1 MNNKLNNN
9 FSLRKLLLTALVAGP
24 LATLPAP
31 LWALPDVASTNLT
44 TSSGVTTQ
52 VVGTT
57 LNVTAPDKAILTW
70 QAFGSGASSIAAGD
84 VINYFLPSAT
94 SSVLNSVSGNVAST
108 ISGSLISNGNV
119 YVLNPAGI
127 VISKTAQINTGGFYA
142 STVAEPSG
150 FFSIN
155 GSLSFAGSSTSNVI
169 VEGTGTTSGTDVAT
183 IQAVGPGNNIYLAGN
198 AVNVQ
203 GGKFFGNLYVRAS
216 GPTSYPLT
224 GPNPVA
230 DAATTGVN
238 VSFGSTGQVSINPVG
253 ATAQGGGLNITT
265 NGGSVSL
272 AGGVRATATATQVG
286 GSLTAVTPVLG
297 GSTYGTTPP
306 AVSFSGG
313 GGTGATATAVL
324 TNGVV
329 TGITITNAGTGYTS
343 NPTVSLV
350 APTSLAV
357 SPTLAATTPAM
368 VSINTTGA
376 TNGNIRQI
384 GEGLFSASQTGT
396 VVTLNAGTG
405 TSAGN
410 ITLDN
415 TNFLTVGASGNN
427 ISIKEAS
434 GLALGATNAAGTLT
448 VQIGTGN
455 ALSSAG
461 TVTAGGKI
469 DVQAQSVTITGSGN
483 LTFSNIAAS
492 STLTVS
498 TNGDLTVEALSTSP
512 ARVLSLTSSGGK
524 LEVTP
529 AITSTTLTLAAPAGT
544 INVTGLVT
552 SGTTQDGV
560 GGQGSITASGNITVG
575 GITTRT
581 NAGQN
586 TNMTVTSSTGNLSLG
601 AISAGSSLTATATA
615 GSITTTTISSQTL
628 TLTAANGSISTGK
641 ISAGGNAVSISG
653 GSVTVGD
660 VLIGNANLTLTA
672 STGSLSTGAISA
684 GTATVSLS
692 APSLSASVTNNGTL
706 TKSATGNF
714 NITAGGDINLGAGS
728 NANTITVPT
737 LVVTSTGG
745 SIKQSAAITSTSRT
759 TLTAAGDILLAD
771 TTFANDFG
779 NVVLIGGANST
790 AGFNIRDANA
800 IVLGAATNSIAPVT
814 ITSGAAG
821 AAADITLG
829 AVSTDSLRFG
839 STLTLNMANA
849 ANTGAVTT
857 NANAVTVFG
866 NVSVKTLNGNNVTLG
881 SNIFGNAANYT
892 FGQIN
897 ADIGAG
903 ALQVYENQTLNL
915 GTITAGSLDARSLSS
930 NIVNTGK
937 LSVTGNAIF
946 AANSIFSPGTVS
958 LTNSTNALSGNV
970 IIGNATDF
978 TLVNTGATTVVAGT
992 SLVNGKSGNGITSV
1006 TVSGGGALVLKT
1018 DNAGVQTGGDFG
1030 VVSFETSGNVTIT
1043 DPNTI
1048 TLQNIKNTAGNV
1060 SVTTGRDSTGAVVTN
1075 GGGAIV
1081 LGSGISLASNGT
1093 TTLTSRGATAAITD
1107 SAPNI
1112 RINGNVSLVS
1122 DNSISLTNAGHS
1134 LGAVSLETTGV
1145 NGVNGTANITYTEGG
1160 TANLNAVRVNSSG
1173 STTVPNGSL
1182 TVVSTGGSI
1191 SQTNVAAVVGPPA
1204 VAAVKGSIIVPT
1216 VGTGTPTVTF
1226 TSNAGSVDLSDPAGT
1241 NSIPVA
1247 ITLTA
1252 AGNSSIVQSNN
1263 TLLGNVA
1270 VSGGT
1275 LSVNTS
1281 AVAAKTIT
1289 QATGT
1294 TVKAF
1299 GNSSFTTKAGA
1310 ITLSNTGNNFGGLTL
1325 ATNVGVSGL
1334 GTSTINAGNQ
1344 LATVA
1349 LTAATGTGYGANLT
1363 NVPVTI
1369 TGGGG
1374 SGAVVTAN
1382 TDAAG
1387 AITSFNITNAGSGYT
1402 SAPTVSIQPT
1412 QGADI
1417 AVTEAGT
1424 LNLLSV
1430 NSGTGKFA
1438 AVSEKAGIIQTGS
1451 LGVSAGGASTLTA
1464 TASGVTLFSTN
1475 NNFGASPILVTT
1487 VGNVSIQDSNAI
1499 TILNGGSTI
1508 GGALTLKNNVSGGQ
1522 GEIKDSPGTLTVS
1535 GNVVFDTTTTVGSKI
1550 NIGSSTASLGA
1561 IRFLSGAVTIVENA
1575 TLNLLAGSVASGD
1588 VSLTSSG
1595 NIVTSGN
1602 GGGTFQKKL
1611 DLNASGSIT
1620 ITNPIFVN
1628 GSSGVGLTF
1637 RALGAVDLSALSKA
1651 GNLNSI
1657 DPTNLGAS
1665 SYKAP
1670 NP

>member
-9 FSLRKLLLTALVAGP
+9 FSLRKLLLTALIAGP

-70 QAFGSGASSIAAGD
+70 QAFGSGGSAIAAGD

-216 GPTSYPLT
+216 GPTAFPLT
-224 GPNPVA
+224 GANPVA

-272 AGGVRATATATQVG
+272 AGGIRATATATQAG

-384 GEGLFSASQTGT
+384 GEGLFNASQTGT

-410 ITLDN
+410 ITLGN
-415 TNFLTVGASGNN
+415 TNFLTVGSSGNN
-427 ISIKEAS
+427 ISIIETS

-455 ALSSAG
+455 DLAAAG
-461 TVTAGGKI
+461 TVTAGGNI
-469 DVQAQSVTITGSGN
+469 DVIARGVTITGSGN
-483 LTFSNIAAS
+483 LTFSNISSA

-498 TNGDLTVEALSTSP
+498 TSGDLTVLAGP
-512 ARVLSLTSSGGK
+512 AGAGAGTISNSRSISLTSSGGK
-524 LEVTP
+524 LAVTP
-529 AITSTTLTLAAPAGT
+529 ALTTSTLTLAAPAGT
-544 INVTGLVT
+544 ISVTGLAT
-552 SGTTQDGV
+552 SGTTTDGV
-560 GGQGSITASGNITVG
+560 GGAGSITASGDITLG
-575 GITTRT
+575 GITTRS

-601 AISAGSSLTATATA
+601 AISAASSLTATATA

-628 TLTAANGSISTGK
+628 TLTAANGSVSTGA
-641 ISAGGNAVSISG
+641 ITAGNTVSISG
-653 GSVTVGD
+653 GSVTVAA
-660 VLIGNANLTLTA
+660 VSIGNSGLTLTA
-672 STGSLSTGAISA
+672 STGSLSTGAISS
-684 GTATVSLS
+684 GTAAATLS
-692 APSLSASVTNNGTL
+692 APSLSGSVTTNGTIV
-706 TKSATGNF
+706 KSATSANF
-714 NITAGGDINLGAGS
+714 TITSGGSINLGA
-728 NANTITVPT
+728 NNAANTITVPT

-745 SIKQSAAITSTSRT
+745 SITQSAAITSTSKT
-759 TLTAAGDILLAD
+759 TLNAAGDISLNTA
-771 TTFANDFG
+771 TNDFG
-779 NVVLIGGANST
+779 NVTLLGGASST
-790 AGFNIRDANA
+790 GGFSLTDANA
-800 IVLGAATNSIAPVT
+800 ITLGTATSTTAPVT

-821 AAADITLG
+821 AAADIMIG
-829 AVSTDSLRFG
+829 AASTDTLRFG
-839 STLTLNMANA
+839 STLTLKMTNA
-849 ANTGAVTT
+849 ANTGAITT
-857 NANAVTVFG
+857 NANAVAIFG
-866 NVSVKTLNGNNVTLG
+866 NVSVTTLNNNNVTLG

-892 FGQIN
+892 YGQIN
-897 ADIGAG
+897 GDIGSG
-903 ALQVYENQTLNL
+903 ILSVYENQTLNL

-930 NIVNTGK
+930 DIVNTGALK
-937 LSVTGNAIF
+937 IGTGAVNAGFVTQFGGNSVF
-946 AANSIFSPGTVS
+946 AANSIFNP
-958 LTNSTNALSGNV
+958 GNV
-970 IIGNATDF
+970 TLNNAGNNLAGNLVIGNAKDVTI
-978 TLVNTGATTVVAGT
+978 TNAVNTSVIAGST
-992 SLVNGKSGNGITSV
+992 GVNGKAATGTTSITVLGAAS
-1006 TVSGGGALVLKT
+1006 TLNVSTA
-1018 DNAGVQTGGDFG
+1018 AGGDFG
-1030 VVSFETSGNVTIT
+1030 VLSFNAPAAVTIL
-1043 DPNTI
+1043 DPNAL
-1048 TLQNIKNTAGNV
+1048 TLQNI
-1060 SVTTGRDSTGAVVTN
+1060 VTTGAN
-1075 GGGAIV
+1075 AGAISV
-1081 LGSGISLASNGT
+1081 TANNGVLTLGSGISLGGTGVATFVSNGA
-1093 TTLTSRGATAAITD
+1093 GGGIVD

-1112 RINGNVSLVS
+1112 KIFGESSFKSSNNITIT
-1122 DNSISLTNAGHS
+1122 NSGHS

-1145 NGVNGTANITYTEGG
+1145 NGANGTANITYTEGG
-1160 TANLNAVRVNSSG
+1160 SANLKYVQVNSG
-1173 STTVPNGSL
+1173 GGLVPAGAASL
-1182 TVVSTGGSI
+1182 TVVSTGGDI
-1191 SQTNVAAVVGPPA
+1191 IQTTGL
-1204 VAAVKGSIIVPT
+1204 GYITVPNAGNAGNT
-1216 VGTGTPTVTF
+1216 ATF
-1226 TSNAGSVDLSDPAGT
+1226 TANVGGVNLSDPNVG
-1241 NSIPVA
+1241 VA
-1247 ITLTA
+1247 PLPTTKNNIATAVTLTA
-1252 AGNSSIVQSNN
+1252 AGNSSVVQGNNIV
-1263 TLLGNVA
+1263 LGNVA
-1270 VSGGT
+1270 VSAGT
-1275 LSVNTS
+1275 LTVNS
-1281 AVAAKTIT
+1281 AGVAAKTIT

-1294 TVKAF
+1294 TVKAY
-1299 GNSSFTTKAGA
+1299 GASSFTSAAGA
-1310 ITLSNTGNNFGGLTL
+1310 ITLANTGNNFGGVTL
-1325 ATNVGVSGL
+1325 AS
-1334 GTSTINAGNQ
+1334 
-1344 LATVA
+1344 
-1349 LTAATGTGYGANLT
+1349 
-1363 NVPVTI
+1363 
-1369 TGGGG
+1369 GG
-1374 SGAVVTAN
+1374 SDV
-1382 TDAAG
+1382 
-1387 AITSFNITNAGSGYT
+1387 AI
-1402 SAPTVSIQPT
+1402 
-1412 QGADI
+1412 
-1417 AVTEAGT
+1417 TEAGT
-1424 LNLLSV
+1424 LNLVSV
-1430 NSGTGKFA
+1430 NTGAGKLA
-1438 AVSEKAGIIQTGS
+1438 AISQNAGIVQTGA
-1451 LGVSAGGASTLTA
+1451 AGITVGAASTLTA
-1464 TASGVTLFSTN
+1464 AADGVTLFGTT
-1475 NNFGASPILVTT
+1475 NNFGAAGIQVTT
-1487 VGNVSIQDSNAI
+1487 VGNVSIQDSNAV
-1499 TILNGGSTI
+1499 TVLNGNSTI
-1508 GGALTLKNNVSGGQ
+1508 GGSLTLKNNTAGGT

-1535 GNVVFDTTTTVGSKI
+1535 GNVVFDTTTTVGSKV

-1595 NIVTSGN
+1595 NIVTSGS

-1628 GSSGVGLTF
+1628 GASATGPGLTF

-1665 SYKAP
+1665 SYKGP

>member
-31 LWALPDVASTNLT
+31 LWALPDHNTPNLT
-44 TSSGVTTQ
+44 TSSGVTVQ
-52 VVGTT
+52 QVGTT
-57 LNVTAPDKAILTW
+57 LNITSPDKAILTW
-70 QAFGSGASSIAAGD
+70 QAFGSGTSAINAGD

-216 GPTSYPLT
+216 GPTAFPLT
-224 GPNPVA
+224 GANPVA

-272 AGGVRATATATQVG
+272 AGGIRATATATQAG

-384 GEGLFSASQTGT
+384 GEGLFNASQTGT

-410 ITLDN
+410 ITLGN
-415 TNFLTVGASGNN
+415 TNFLTVGSSGNN
-427 ISIKEAS
+427 ISIIETS

-455 ALSSAG
+455 DLAAAG
-461 TVTAGGKI
+461 TVTAGGNI
-469 DVQAQSVTITGSGN
+469 DVIARGVTITGSGN
-483 LTFSNIAAS
+483 LTFSNISSA

-498 TNGDLTVEALSTSP
+498 TSGDLTVLAGP
-512 ARVLSLTSSGGK
+512 AGAGAGTISNSRSISLTSSGGK
-524 LEVTP
+524 LAVTP
-529 AITSTTLTLAAPAGT
+529 ALTTSTLTLAAPAGT
-544 INVTGLVT
+544 ISVTGLAT
-552 SGTTQDGV
+552 SGTTTDGV
-560 GGQGSITASGNITVG
+560 GGAGSITASGDITLG
-575 GITTRT
+575 GITTRS

-601 AISAGSSLTATATA
+601 AITAASSLTATATA

-628 TLTAANGSISTGK
+628 TLTAANGSVSTGA
-641 ISAGGNAVSISG
+641 ITAGNTVSISG
-653 GSVTVGD
+653 GSVTVGA
-660 VLIGNANLTLTA
+660 VSIGNSGLTLTA
-672 STGSLSTGAISA
+672 STGSLSTGAISS
-684 GTATVSLS
+684 GTAAATLS
-692 APSLSASVTNNGTL
+692 APSLSGSVTTNGTIV
-706 TKSATGNF
+706 KSATSANF
-714 NITAGGDINLGAGS
+714 TITSGGSINLGA
-728 NANTITVPT
+728 NNAANTITVPT

-745 SIKQSAAITSTSRT
+745 SITQSAAITSTSKT
-759 TLTAAGDILLAD
+759 TLNAAGDITLNTL
-771 TTFANDFG
+771 TNDFG
-779 NVVLIGGANST
+779 NVVLIGGASST
-790 AGFNIRDANA
+790 GGFSLTDANA
-800 IVLGAATNSIAPVT
+800 ITLGTATSTTAPVT

-821 AAADITLG
+821 AAADIMIG
-829 AVSTDSLRFG
+829 AASTDTLRFG
-839 STLTLNMANA
+839 STLTLKMTNA
-849 ANTGAVTT
+849 ANTGAITT
-857 NANAVTVFG
+857 NANAVAIFG
-866 NVSVKTLNGNNVTLG
+866 NVSVTTLNNNNVTLG

-892 FGQIN
+892 YGQIN
-897 ADIGAG
+897 GDIGSG
-903 ALQVYENQTLNL
+903 ILSVYENQTLNL

-930 NIVNTGK
+930 DIVNTGALK
-937 LSVTGNAIF
+937 INGGNAGFVTQFGGNAVF
-946 AANSIFSPGTVS
+946 AANSIFNP
-958 LTNSTNALSGNV
+958 GNV
-970 IIGNATDF
+970 TLSNAGNAITGNLVIGNAKDVTV
-978 TLVNTGATTVVAGT
+978 TNSVNTSVIAGST
-992 SLVNGKSGNGITSV
+992 GVNGKAATGTTSITV
-1006 TVSGGGALVLKT
+1006 LGAASTLNVAT
-1018 DNAGVQTGGDFG
+1018 AAGGDFG
-1030 VVSFETSGNVTIT
+1030 VLSFNAPNSVTIV
-1043 DPNTI
+1043 DPNAL
-1048 TLQNIKNTAGNV
+1048 TLQNI
-1060 SVTTGRDSTGAVVTN
+1060 VTTGANTSAISVTANN
-1075 GGGAIV
+1075 GV
-1081 LGSGISLASNGT
+1081 LTLGSGISLGGTGSATFVSKGASAG
-1093 TTLTSRGATAAITD
+1093 IVD
-1107 SAPNI
+1107 SAPNMKI
-1112 RINGNVSLVS
+1112 FGPASFTS
-1122 DNSISLTNAGHS
+1122 DNSISITNAGHS
-1134 LGAVSLETTGV
+1134 LGAVSLTTTG
-1145 NGVNGTANITYTEGG
+1145 GVAQLAQFIPSSSMNITYTEGG
-1160 TANLNAVRVNSSG
+1160 TANLNRVVINSNAVTAAN
-1173 STTVPNGSL
+1173 STTGAAPTPGSL
-1182 TVVSTGGSI
+1182 TVVSTGGDI
-1191 SQTNVAAVVGPPA
+1191 TQTNIPAVVGPPA
-1204 VAAVKGSIIVPT
+1204 VAAVLGSISVPNP
-1216 VGTGTPTVTF
+1216 TGSNSVTF
-1226 TSNAGSVDLSDPAGT
+1226 TANAGSVSLLDPAGT
-1241 NSIPVA
+1241 NAIGTPV
-1247 ITLTA
+1247 TLSA
-1252 AGNSSIVQSNN
+1252 SGNSTITQANNIV
-1263 TLLGNVA
+1263 LGNVA
-1270 VSGGT
+1270 VSAGT
-1275 LSVNTS
+1275 LTVNS
-1281 AVAAKTIT
+1281 SGAAAKTIT

-1294 TVKAF
+1294 TVKAY
-1299 GNSSFTTKAGA
+1299 GASSFTSAAGA
-1310 ITLSNTGNNFGGLTL
+1310 ITLANTGNNFGGVTL
-1325 ATNVGVSGL
+1325 AS
-1334 GTSTINAGNQ
+1334 
-1344 LATVA
+1344 
-1349 LTAATGTGYGANLT
+1349 
-1363 NVPVTI
+1363 
-1369 TGGGG
+1369 GG
-1374 SGAVVTAN
+1374 SDV
-1382 TDAAG
+1382 
-1387 AITSFNITNAGSGYT
+1387 AI
-1402 SAPTVSIQPT
+1402 
-1412 QGADI
+1412 
-1417 AVTEAGT
+1417 TEAGT
-1424 LNLLSV
+1424 LNLVSV
-1430 NSGTGKFA
+1430 NTGAGKLA
-1438 AVSEKAGIIQTGS
+1438 AISQNAGIVQTGAA
-1451 LGVSAGGASTLTA
+1451 GITVGGASTLTA
-1464 TASGVTLFSTN
+1464 AADGVTLFGTT
-1475 NNFGASPILVTT
+1475 NNFGAAGIQVTT
-1487 VGNVSIQDSNAI
+1487 VGNVSIQDSNAV
-1499 TILNGGSTI
+1499 TVLNGNSTI
-1508 GGALTLKNNVSGGQ
+1508 GGSLTLKNNTAGGT

-1535 GNVVFDTTTTVGSKI
+1535 GNVVFDTTTTVGSKV

-1595 NIVTSGN
+1595 NIVTSGS

-1628 GSSGVGLTF
+1628 GASATGPGLTF

-1665 SYKAP
+1665 SYKGP